1 MDTRIITGNRLE
13 LVSRRIEFLAGEI
26 NNLTN
31 ERVAYEAEQELLKG
45 LQKHYRNIGDDPID
59 TERESNF
66 SLPSGGQVL
75 PASTKRKSPAGANQ
89 NIVLSLLDSGPAT
102 LKDLAAAAELTHR
115 QVGNTCYL
123 LVKAGLV
130 ERLGW
135 GQYRKTKPRNSGL
148 ARSVNKSDFEQLD
161 RFKPNEE

>member
-66 SLPSGGQVL
+66 SLPSGG
-75 PASTKRKSPAGANQ
+75 ASSSRFYKAQKPSWRQSEYCA
-89 NIVLSLLDSGPAT
+89 
-102 LKDLAAAAELTHR
+102 LAA
-115 QVGNTCYL
+115 
-123 LVKAGLV
+123 
-130 ERLGW
+130 
-135 GQYRKTKPRNSGL
+135 
-148 ARSVNKSDFEQLD
+148 
-161 RFKPNEE
+161 